1 MGKSRSKNVSIDI
14 AIDIIESKISRNL
27 ALLLFHGYAAY
38 AESYAAYAE
47 CYAAYAESYAAYAVG
62 CAAYAESYAAYVR
75 QCENKAKPVQLSW
88 SWD

>member
-27 ALLLFHGYAAY
+27 ASLLFHG
-38 AESYAAYAE
+38 
-47 CYAAYAESYAAYAVG
+47 YAAYAESYAAYAVG

-75 QCENKAKPVQLSW
+75 QCENKAKPAQLS
-88 SWD
+88 